1 MSYNAGENEGLGGLI
16 TVVQADVRNI
26 KAEEGEESQEH
37 ENRRHAL
44 LHRDDPR
51 VAEIDVIVAEL
62 NEEHA
67 KGGTHAYPT
76 WREDAKKAEHIFL
89 ETPDE
94 LPAWLERMRIKRL
107 SKQEKRERVI
117 KLAEKLVKN
126 AIIAIPPEQWRIH
139 ANPASSNVH
148 ETRTLEEGGGAVSPP
163 APTQELTAEEVEAL
177 KEAHDEN
184 AILQR
189 LGFIFIAYRVDYWW
203 WEGVEMLRKFL
214 MTWLSLPTPL
224 HVLPSRHSPPAR
236 LVRLT
241 PLFGL
246 LAAASCALFHI
257 PIHARLV
264 SRQVVGQL
272 AATI

>member
-51 VAEIDVIVAEL
+51 V
-62 NEEHA
+62 
-67 KGGTHAYPT
+67 
-76 WREDAKKAEHIFL
+76 AKKAEHIFL

-224 HVLPSRHSPPAR
+224 PVLPSRHSPPAR